1 MTSLPERFH
10 RHLAALRLP
19 DGPVVAAVSG
29 GPDSIALLHLLVAA
43 MKQEPFAGRLG
54 PVTVGHVDHGIH
66 PESAALAAR
75 VRRTAEARG
84 LACLVVEA
92 RLGPGASETAAREAR
107 YRALFELARDRGAL
121 LFTAHHRDDQAETV
135 LLRVLGGSGPAGL
148 AAMNAVSGILVR
160 PLLPFSRAEIAE
172 WLATLGAQV
181 WEDPANVDPRHL
193 RSWLRT
199 EILPRLR
206 AVIPAVDRRL
216 ERVARLA
223 RTERAAWDALLDILP
238 LDLRLEGGGVS
249 IRQAPLSDWPLPL
262 GMQLLQAAAR
272 RAGFTLGPLAAARVL
287 ALVRQGHSGRRADL
301 GHGLVAECAF
311 DRISLGPPHP
321 AAPFQ
326 AVISGAQG
334 RVETGGWGCEWRPEP
349 APERQARAGWV
360 AWLPP
365 GEYAVRPWK
374 PGDRIVPLGGVG
386 SRLVVRCLQE
396 ARIARRERPVW
407 PVVTVGGEI
416 LWVPGITRSSQ
427 ALPAA
432 GSPALRLEFSRR

>member
-1 MTSLPERFH
+1 MTPLPERFN
-10 RHLAALRLP
+10 RHLASLRLP
-19 DGPVVAAVSG
+19 DGPVVIAVSG

-43 MKQEPFAGRLG
+43 VKQEPFAGRLG
-54 PVTVGHVDHGIH
+54 PLTVGHVDHGIH
-66 PESAALAAR
+66 PESGALASR
-75 VRRTAEARG
+75 VRRTADALG

-92 RLGPGASETAAREAR
+92 RLGPGAGETAAREAR
-107 YRALFELARDRGAL
+107 YRALFEMARDRGAL

-148 AAMNAVSGILVR
+148 AAMSAVSGILVR

-172 WLATLGAQV
+172 WLATLGAEA
-181 WEDPANVDPRHL
+181 WDDPANRDPRHL

-206 AVIPAVDRRL
+206 SVIPEVDRRL

-223 RTERAAWDALLDILP
+223 RTDRAAWDALLDVLP
-238 LDLRLEGGGVS
+238 LDLRLEAGAVS
-249 IRQAPLSDWPLPL
+249 LRQAPLGDWPRPL

-287 ALVRQGHSGRRADL
+287 ALVGQGRSGRRTDL
-301 GHGLVAECAF
+301 GRGLVAECAF
-311 DRISLGPPHP
+311 DRLSLGLPHS
-321 AAPFQ
+321 AAPLD
-326 AVISGAQG
+326 AAISGAEG
-334 RVETGGWGCEWRPEP
+334 TVEAGGWRCEWRPDP
-349 APERQARAGWV
+349 APERQARGGWV

-365 GEYAVRPWK
+365 GEYAVRPRS

-396 ARIARRERPVW
+396 ARIPRRERPAW
-407 PVVTVGGEI
+407 PVVTAGGQI
-416 LWVPGITRSSQ
+416 LWVPGVTRSNR